1 MTKLLN
7 LSLLLLLSSCFYPT
21 DDWDAPPPPEFY
33 TEYSPIMMERSKME
47 QSIEQQPAREISD
60 PAKIYAYNQYLFI
73 TEKFKGVHVID
84 NQNPGRPVNMG
95 FIRIPGCVDVAVKG
109 TTLFADNATDLI
121 GLDVSDPNNVR
132 EISRVRHAF
141 PVLLPPDLGELPEA
155 YRNRDENLII
165 VEWRK

>member
-1 MTKLLN
+1 MAKLLN
-7 LSLLLLLSSCFYPT
+7 FSLLFLLSGCFYPT
-21 DDWDAPPPPEFY
+21 DDGGDPPPPDFY
-33 TEYSPIMMERSKME
+33 TEYSPIMMERSQME
-47 QSIEQQPAREISD
+47 QSIEQQSAREISD

-73 TEKFKGVHVID
+73 TEKFKGVHVI
-84 NQNPGRPVNMG
+84 NNENPDRPVNIG

-121 GLDVSDPNNVR
+121 GLDVTDPNSVR

-141 PVLLPPDLGELPEA
+141 PVLLPPDLGELPEV